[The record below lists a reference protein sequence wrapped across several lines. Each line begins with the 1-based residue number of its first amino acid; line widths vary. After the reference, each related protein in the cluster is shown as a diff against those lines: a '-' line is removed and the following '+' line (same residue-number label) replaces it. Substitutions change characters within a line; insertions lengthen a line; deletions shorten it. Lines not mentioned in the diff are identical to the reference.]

1 MDKNSQRQHQQ
12 GIFDPEEATMQDSTP
27 VTCLGMSFENDDARR
42 EYFLSLLREGLEEL
56 HAKLGDVPFT
66 TAEDAEQRM
75 KSLEKWPMGEESRL
89 RELAERMR
97 HADSNKDL
105 LQRWKDEV
113 GFPHG
118 AIEDILK
125 ISDPPYYTACPNP
138 FIGDFIEYYGKP
150 YDPNVPYSREPFA
163 ADVSE
168 GKNDPIYNAHSYHTK
183 VPHKAIMRYILHY
196 TEPGDVVFD
205 GFCGTGMTG
214 VAAQLCGDRNTVES
228 LGYMVDDQGI
238 IYQQEEETDESG
250 KKKVLLKPFSKLGAR
265 RAVLNDLSPAA
276 TFIAYNYNTP
286 VDVQAFE
293 REAKRILKEV
303 EDECGWMYETLH
315 VEPASSRLM
324 SSVEF
329 EPCDPFKATPTIY
342 RKDNLPHVQVPG
354 ATYFIT
360 FRTNSH
366 RVLSDRARELA
377 LKAVLYWNDQ
387 RWKVF
392 SASVMPDHIHIIAK
406 PLPKQDSTYWDL
418 AEILHSIKSFSA
430 NEINKAE
437 NKTGTPVWQTE
448 SYDRIIR
455 DAQEFMA
462 TLAYVNHNPVKAG
475 LAEKAEEYPFRYVA
489 SELVKAGWKPAPL
502 GKINYTVWSDVFI
515 CPECTQEVVFWE
527 AAVDKEAGKVHGEFP
542 CPHCSAKLT
551 KRTMDRAWVNK
562 YDKAIG
568 QTIRQAKQVPVLIN
582 YSVGKKRFE
591 KAPDAFDL
599 ALIEKIE
606 ELDIP
611 YWFPTD
617 RMPEGEESRRN
628 DDIGLTHVHHFYT
641 KRNLWV
647 VGALSARLDKTK
659 RNVAW
664 FTASL
669 TWVGKE
675 NRLHLGN
682 YFGGGGG
689 VITSLRGTWY
699 IASLPIETNVLARF
713 ALRRRTQGSR
723 DRVSA
728 SNCSTETASA
738 GWISLDNDRADYIF
752 TDPPFGGNL
761 MYSELNFLWEA
772 WLKVFTNNKPEAIE
786 NKVQGKGLAEY
797 HRLMTACF
805 KEYYRVL
812 KPGRWM
818 TVEFHNSKSSVWNSI
833 QEALQTAGFVIADVR
848 TLDKKKGSFKQVTSA
863 NAVKQDLVISCYKPN
878 GGLEERFKREAGTE
892 QGVWDFV
899 RTHLKQLPVF
909 VSKDGQAEV
918 IAERQNYLL
927 FDRMVAFHVQRG
939 VTVPLSA
946 AEFYAGLAQR
956 FPERDGMY
964 FLPDQVAEYDK
975 KRMNVKEVLQLE
987 IFVTGEASAIQWL
1000 KQQLVKKPQ
1009 TFQELHP
1016 QFLKEIGGWQKH
1028 EKPLELSE
1036 LLEQNFLRY
1045 DGKGDVPS
1053 QIHSYLSSNFKDLRN
1068 LQKDDPALKAKAKD
1082 RWYVPDPNKAGDL
1095 EKLRE
1100 RSLLKEF
1107 EDYRTSSQKRLK
1119 VFRLEAVRAGFKK
1132 AWQERD
1138 YATII
1143 TVARKIPENIL
1154 QEDPKLLM
1162 WYDQAVT
1169 RMGGE

>member
-1 MDKNSQRQHQQ
+1 MTKNGENQTLFNLETPAKPQ
-12 GIFDPEEATMQDSTP
+12 GP
-27 VTCLGMSFENDDARR
+27 VECLGMTFENDEARR
-42 EYFLSLLREGLEEL
+42 EHFLRLLREGLEEL
-56 HAKLGDVPFT
+56 HAKLGGVPFT
-66 TAEDAEQRM
+66 TVEDAVERM
-75 KSLEKWPMGEESRL
+75 KSVEKWPMGDDARL

-97 HADSNKDL
+97 HADSSKDL

-118 AIEDILK
+118 EIEDILNL
-125 ISDPPYYTACPNP
+125 SDPPYYTACPNP
-138 FIGDFIEYYGKP
+138 FIGDFIKQYGKP
-150 YDPNVPYSREPFA
+150 YDPQTDDYRREPFA

-183 VPHKAIMRYILHY
+183 VPYKAIMRYILHY

-214 VAAQLCGDRNTVES
+214 VAAQLCGDRKTVES
-228 LGYMVDDQGI
+228 LGYKVDDQGI
-238 IYQQEEETDESG
+238 IYQQEDETDESG
-250 KKKVLLKPFSKLGAR
+250 KKRTVWKPFSRLGAR

-303 EDECGWMYETLH
+303 EEECGWMYRTLH
-315 VEPASSRLM
+315 TASFSTEQRELGDEWAEKLKACKTAEEIRALLSPQ
-324 SSVEF
+324 SSV
-329 EPCDPFKATPTIY
+329 
-342 RKDNLPHVQVPG
+342 L
-354 ATYFIT
+354 
-360 FRTNSH
+360 
-366 RVLSDRARELA
+366 
-377 LKAVLYWNDQ
+377 
-387 RWKVF
+387 
-392 SASVMPDHIHIIAK
+392 
-406 PLPKQDSTYWDL
+406 
-418 AEILHSIKSFSA
+418 
-430 NEINKAE
+430 
-437 NKTGTPVWQTE
+437 GT
-448 SYDRIIR
+448 
-455 DAQEFMA
+455 
-462 TLAYVNHNPVKAG
+462 
-475 LAEKAEEYPFRYVA
+475 
-489 SELVKAGWKPAPL
+489 
-502 GKINYTVWSDVFI
+502 INYTVWSDVFV

-527 AAVDKEAGKVHGEFP
+527 AAVDKEAGKVHDEFP
-542 CPHCSAKLT
+542 CPHCGARLT
-551 KRTMDRAWVNK
+551 KRAMDRAWVTK

-568 QTIRQAKQVPVLIN
+568 QTVRQAKQVPVLIN
-582 YSVGKKRFE
+582 YSVGSQRAE
-591 KAPDAFDL
+591 KEPDAFDL

-606 ELDIP
+606 GLDIS

-617 RMPEGEESRRN
+617 RMPEGYNTEQPKVSH
-628 DDIGLTHVHHFYT
+628 GLTHVHHFYT

-647 VGALSARLDKTK
+647 LGAISKLLDAKTRPVFQSIVATLCSRLVRYKGNHGNGPLSGTLY
-659 RNVAW
+659 VS
-664 FTASL
+664 SL
-669 TWVGKE
+669 IAETRPTWVMPGKVRDFAKAFAAPSYSYVE
-675 NRLHLGN
+675 TRSTSFLRLKGHD
-682 YFGGGGG
+682 
-689 VITSLRGTWY
+689 V
-699 IASLPIETNVLARF
+699 
-713 ALRRRTQGSR
+713 
-723 DRVSA
+723 
-728 SNCSTETASA
+728 
-738 GWISLDNDRADYIF
+738 DYIF

-786 NKVQGKGLAEY
+786 NKVQGKGLPEY
-797 HRLMTACF
+797 QRLMTECF

-818 TVEFHNSKSSVWNSI
+818 AVEFHNSKNSVWNSI
-833 QEALQTAGFVIADVR
+833 QEVLQTAGFVIADVR
-848 TLDKKKGSFKQVTSA
+848 TLDKKQGSFKQVTSA

-892 QGVWDFV
+892 EGVWDFV

-909 VSKDGQAEV
+909 VSKDSKAEV

-964 FLPDQVAEYDK
+964 FLPEQVAEYDK
-975 KRMNVKEVLQLE
+975 KRMQVKEVLQLQL
-987 IFVTGEASAIQWL
+987 FVTDEASAIQWL
-1000 KQQLVKKPQ
+1000 KQQLTRKPQ

-1045 DGKGDVPS
+1045 DGKGPIPR
-1053 QIHSYLSSNFKDLRN
+1053 QIVSWMRQSAELRKIIDQLLASGQVQEDDSGLSTR
-1068 LQKDDPALKAKAKD
+1068 DPRLIDRAKA

-1100 RSLLKEF
+1100 RALLREF
-1107 EDYRTSSQKRLK
+1107 EEYRESKQKRLK

-1143 TVARKIPENIL
+1143 AVARKIPENVL

-1162 WYDQAVT
+1162 WYDQALT
-1169 RMGGE
+1169 RMGGEV